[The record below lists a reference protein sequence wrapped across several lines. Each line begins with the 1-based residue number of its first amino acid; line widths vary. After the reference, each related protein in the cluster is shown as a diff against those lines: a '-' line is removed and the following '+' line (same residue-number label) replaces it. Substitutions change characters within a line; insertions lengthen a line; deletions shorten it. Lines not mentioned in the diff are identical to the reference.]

1 MNGREMAGKR
11 RMVVHIGEHKTGT
24 TSIQY
29 FLHAENLAVARLGYY
44 YPEVGLAEHQHAGWP
59 AALLGG
65 HKIMPRDDPG
75 LTSDELL
82 ERLAAD
88 LPAGLTPVLSTE
100 VYWELL
106 DSRPKLFD
114 EAMAVLSRDYDPTIV
129 YFTRPALGQ
138 AWSAVVHAASA
149 GVAQDPSEK
158 LYHRMRGLETAH
170 EKLARDYPT
179 AVRVEYGNQDSVT
192 AFVQTLG
199 VLQREWT
206 YHPRNVVRRIRLHRT
221 VRFLEQNTPRRQNVA
236 GYESAAVSLEF
247 ARGLTML
254 PPAPPH
260 RWKQYQ
266 EFLHAVQADLV
277 ADPEA
282 PAFPTSADLRQR
294 AVDLGGERGSLLD
307 ERELA
312 AVIEYLNRP
321 KTEAFA
327 EEQDCLEDLRAIVSR
342 LASAQPT
349 G

>member
-29 FLHAENLAVARLGYY
+29 FLHAETGRRPTGTTTRKW
-44 YPEVGLAEHQHAGWP
+44 GWPNTSTQGP

-254 PPAPPH
+254 PPARH

-282 PAFPTSADLRQR
+282 PHSPPVLTYDSGPSTSAVSAVRCWTSGNLRR
-294 AVDLGGERGSLLD
+294 
-307 ERELA
+307 
-312 AVIEYLNRP
+312 
-321 KTEAFA
+321 
-327 EEQDCLEDLRAIVSR
+327 
-342 LASAQPT
+342 
-349 G
+349 